1 MSNAAPTFAA
11 SAPPP
16 ASHGA
21 AERGALAGLR
31 RVGGFVRVSHT
42 VFSLPLVMAGM
53 WVGAAGWPAPRTL
66 ILALIAAIGARTLAM
81 ALNRIIDR
89 RIDALNPRTASRELP
104 SGRLRLAQ
112 GWAVAA
118 VGLALYLAACAALG
132 RLILL
137 LSPLP
142 LLVFW
147 GYPYLK
153 RFTPLCHFGVGL
165 ALGIS
170 PLAGWIAVTGGFD
183 GWERVL
189 PLGLFGIFWVAG
201 FDVIYATLDETF
213 DRAHGIHSL
222 PAALGRVGALRVS
235 ALLHLLA
242 FGSLVALWLVQGWT
256 VFALVPLSL
265 CGALL
270 FVEQRM
276 AENVELA
283 FFRINLVVGFAVLAM
298 VGVGV
303 FAR

>member
-1 MSNAAPTFAA
+1 MSNAAPTLAS
-11 SAPPP
+11 SAPAP
-16 ASHGA
+16 AST
-21 AERGALAGLR
+21 ERGVLAGLS

-42 VFSLPLVMAGM
+42 VFSLPLVLAGM
-53 WVGAAGWPAPRTL
+53 WIGAEGWPAPRTL
-66 ILALIAAIGARTLAM
+66 VLALVAAIGARTLAM

-89 RIDALNPRTASRELP
+89 DIDALNPRTASRELP

-118 VGLALYLAACAALG
+118 VGLALYLGACGALG

-142 LLVFW
+142 LFVFW

-165 ALGIS
+165 ALGLS

-183 GWERVL
+183 GWERIL
-189 PLGLFGIFWVAG
+189 PLGLFGFFWVAG
-201 FDVIYATLDETF
+201 FDVIYATLDEAF

-222 PAALGRVGALRVS
+222 PAALGPAGALRVS
-235 ALLHLLA
+235 AWLHLLA
-242 FGSLVALWLVQGWT
+242 FASLVALWFVRGWT
-256 VFALVPLSL
+256 PSALLPLAF

-270 FVEQRM
+270 LLEQRM

-303 FAR
+303 FTR